1 MKHFNEYLIETKKT
15 YKFKLRVAGEIPEG
29 FDGKLE
35 GCLNKFEIVKC
46 QKVKTTPITETPL
59 DFPRLKNVEVTHFD
73 VELSYPTT
81 TQVLANVVLDETSVD
96 ARCLCIRNEY
106 DPMDEYIK
114 EDDPDSPYEPLITNP
129 DFGGESA
136 QDQVGA
142 NRVMDLLKELE
153 VARKERTVNFS
164 TGESN

>member
-1 MKHFNEYLIETKKT
+1 MKHFNEYLMETKKT
-15 YKFKLRVAGEIPEG
+15 YVFKLRAAGELPEG
-29 FDGKLE
+29 FEGKLE
-35 GCLNKFEIVKC
+35 SCLNKFEIVKC
-46 QKVKTTPITETPL
+46 QKAKTTPITETPL
-59 DFPRLKNVEVTHFD
+59 DFPRLSNVEVTHFD
-73 VELSYPTT
+73 IELNYPTT
-81 TQVLANVVLDETSVD
+81 TQVLANIIKDEIPFPESH
-96 ARCLCIRNEY
+96 LSIRNEY

-114 EDDPDSPYEPLITNP
+114 EDDPETPYEPLITNP
-129 DFGGESA
+129 NFDCESA